1 MGKGRESGITQGLAP
16 SCLFLQ
22 RGQSQENKTPQE
34 VAG

>member
-1 MGKGRESGITQGLAP
+1 MGKGRESGISQGLAP

-34 VAG
+34 AAG